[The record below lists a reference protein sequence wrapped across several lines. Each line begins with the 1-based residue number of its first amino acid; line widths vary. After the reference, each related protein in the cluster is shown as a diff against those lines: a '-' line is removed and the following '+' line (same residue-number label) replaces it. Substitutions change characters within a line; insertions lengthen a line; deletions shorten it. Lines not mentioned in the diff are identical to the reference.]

1 MSLFRSVKYA
11 ALATV
16 VSGGGWVVYAQTTAT
31 PTNDA
36 PNPFQ
41 TIEGHFKLPEGRT
54 WGSTSAVD
62 IAPDGRRSGWPS
74 AAARTPALD
83 RDDRADVEPLDPM
96 LNSTSRASSSRA
108 SARAC

>member
-62 IAPDGRRSGWPS
+62 IAQDGRSIWVAERCGANTCVAEPTTGTDVAARSG
-74 AAARTPALD
+74 AAVRRVGQARQ
-83 RDDRADVEPLDPM
+83 RV
-96 LNSTSRASSSRA
+96 
-108 SARAC
+108 SARA

>member
-16 VSGGGWVVYAQTTAT
+16 VSGSGWVVYAQATAT

-36 PNPFQ
+36 PNPYQ

-62 IAPDGRRSGWPS
+62 IARDGRSIWVAERCGANTCVANRRPGRCRRSIRCS
-74 AAARTPALD
+74 R
-83 RDDRADVEPLDPM
+83 
-96 LNSTSRASSSRA
+96 STSRASSSRA
-108 SARAC
+108 SARA